1 MKANQSDSS
10 THLLNHA
17 RDSLSFEETCKSS
30 NASIFQMTPGRT
42 WVMEWSFSPPASG
55 VSLNSGIGL
64 AVSSPLFSSLVLCI
78 IDFYI
83 VVWIFSWPREPLLR
97 HFGIQAQ
104 LGFTCKSV
112 PSGLSYEEFNG
123 HNGNDFFSKIFYF
136 LINYKTKMAQQV
148 KNPPAMKEIQVM
160 RVPFLGGEDP
170 LE

>member
-1 MKANQSDSS
+1 M
-10 THLLNHA
+10 
-17 RDSLSFEETCKSS
+17 
-30 NASIFQMTPGRT
+30 
-42 WVMEWSFSPPASG
+42 MEWSFSPAASS

-83 VVWIFSWPREPLLR
+83 VVWIFSWVVWIFSWPHEPLLR

-104 LGFTCKSV
+104 LGFTCKFV
-112 PSGLSYEEFNG
+112 PSGLSYEEFYG
-123 HNGNDFFSKIFYF
+123 HNGNDFFSKIFHF